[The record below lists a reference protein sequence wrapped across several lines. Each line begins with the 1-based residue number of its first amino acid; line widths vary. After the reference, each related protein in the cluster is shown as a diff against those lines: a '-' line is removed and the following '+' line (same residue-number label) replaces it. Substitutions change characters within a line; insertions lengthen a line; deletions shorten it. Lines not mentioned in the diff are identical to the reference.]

1 MPAKQPSRVLRSSA
15 GDAVIVEHGRVMGV
29 DSSDELHQRLDPL
42 GSDIEMSAGLL
53 TLRCDPGVD
62 LLPESFG
69 LGYDPGVDVLPEFLA
84 L

>member
-1 MPAKQPSRVLRSSA
+1 VFFDLLQAML
-15 GDAVIVEHGRVMGV
+15 VIVEHGRVMGV
-29 DSSDELHQRLDPL
+29 DFSDELHQRLDPL